1 LIKIIRAGLNPVDW
15 KRATFAA
22 REDFAFPGYIGVDGF
37 GIVVAKGSKV
47 SEEYVPDKT
56 YVVWHGPLVR
66 QKVHS

>member
-47 SEEYVPDKT
+47 SEEYVMCLT
-56 YVVWHGPLVR
+56 RLTSFGMA
-66 QKVHS
+66 HS